1 MEHHHYQR
9 SEPVSLGE
17 WMLTL
22 FLTFIPLVNLIA
34 LLVWAFSSSTP
45 PSKQNWARATL
56 LWMIIA
62 TVFAIGI
69 TVLTFGGVMMLG
81 SGYNY

>member
-1 MEHHHYQR
+1 MEHNNYGN
-9 SEPVSLGE
+9 SSPVSLGE

-34 LLVWAFSSSTP
+34 LLVWSFSSSTA

-56 LWMIIA
+56 LWM
-62 TVFAIGI
+62 VIGI
-69 TVLTFGGVMMLG
+69 AIVFTITLLGVGGAMFMG
-81 SGYNY
+81 QQYNY

>member
-1 MEHHHYQR
+1 MEQHNYR
-9 SEPVSLGE
+9 NAEPVSLGD

-34 LLVWAFSSSTP
+34 LLVWSFSSSTA

-56 LWMIIA
+56 LWMIIGIA
-62 TVFAIGI
+62 IVFVI
-69 TVLTFGGVMMLG
+69 TLLGVGSAVMLG
-81 SGYNY
+81 SQYN